1 MNTIMINAAMFG
13 PKRRLTFSSPEM
25 MTSSP
30 EKNPKPEY
38 CAVNTRNAHGHNAN
52 ATSSTSRAAFFIKAV
67 INKELSLAVD
77 MDDKVI
83 YGEFN
88 HKSTG
93 SGGYAPSETHSK
105 FSVALEPRV
114 LVTYENDAP
123 QEGNPYEILP
133 YVAAEVLF
141 SDNEEIYETF
151 VEAVKR
157 FKADP
162 ADYDARPLVYK
173 FCDAFYMGTQYEFEG
188 KQFNVDDNALSLSTI
203 KEACKMGH
211 LQDLANVSDEKNLT
225 KAAKF
230 LVGNIEWPICEELD
244 GIAVTKKNRKK
255 ATKKK
260 ESAKNRWANVLKKIK
275 SGDYL
280 LNYDWKPEQLS
291 KVVPMTYLDGF
302 IPTEEFYALL
312 DKIEFR
318 LNRHMVPSVLC
329 GKTGPEAIAKDI
341 INVLLYGDPG
351 SGKTS
356 LCHALSAATGMPL
369 YSIKF
374 NEDSE
379 DDVFEGKNKI
389 VEGKIS
395 FVGTD
400 FLEGFANGGIILMEE
415 INLGRANM
423 LTSVMNQAMEYPF
436 YIEENGY
443 KKVHRHPLVAA
454 FATMN
459 LDTDGTTA
467 LNSAMAQRFANKY
480 MIGEPTPAQFK
491 SILEKD
497 GFPKE
502 RVEFVYGVY
511 AKVRDYLKEM
521 SSRSKYLKEIS
532 IRQCKAALYDME
544 EAAAFAED
552 GKLDA
557 QRARNAIFNA
567 FYGALCIKSRKLAN
581 EIKEGILEVYP
592 DYDGE

>member
-1 MNTIMINAAMFG
+1 MNTVTIKAAMFG
-13 PKRRLTFSSPEM
+13 PKRKLTFASPEM

-30 EKNPKPEY
+30 ERTPKPEY
-38 CAVNTRNAHGHNAN
+38 CAVKTRSAHRHPAD
-52 ATSSTSRAAFFIKAV
+52 ASSSTSRAAFFIKAV
-67 INKELSLAVD
+67 INGELALAIDVE
-77 MDDKVI
+77 DKMI

-93 SGGYAPSETHSK
+93 SAGYAPSETHSK

-114 LVTYENDAP
+114 LVTYEDDAP

-151 VEAVKR
+151 VECVNR
-157 FKADP
+157 FKKDP
-162 ADYDARPLVYK
+162 ADYDARPLVFK
-173 FCDAFYMGTQYEFEG
+173 FCDAFYMGSQYEFEG
-188 KQFNVDDNALSLSTI
+188 EKFDVDDNALSLSTI
-203 KEACKMGH
+203 KEAYKMGH
-211 LQDLANVSDEKNLT
+211 FQDLANVSDEKNLT
-225 KAAKF
+225 KAAKY
-230 LVGNIEWPICEELD
+230 LAENLAWPACAEFD
-244 GIAVTKKNRKK
+244 GIAVTKKKRKVAKRKK
-255 ATKKK
+255 
-260 ESAKNRWANVLKKIK
+260 SAKSRWTEVLKKIK

-318 LNRHMVPSVLC
+318 LNRHMVPAVLC
-329 GKTGPEAIAKDI
+329 GETGPEAIAKDI

-480 MIGEPTPAQFK
+480 MIGEPTSEQFK
-491 SILEKD
+491 NILSKD
-497 GFPKE
+497 GFPDD

-552 GKLDA
+552 EKLDA
-557 QRARNAIFNA
+557 GHARNAIFNA

-581 EIKEGILEVYP
+581 EIKEGILETYP

>member
-1 MNTIMINAAMFG
+1 MNTIVVNAAMFG
-13 PKRRLTFSSPEM
+13 PKRKLTFASPEM

-30 EKNPKPEY
+30 ERTPKPEY
-38 CAVNTRNAHGHNAN
+38 CAVKTRSAHRHQAD
-52 ATSSTSRAAFFIKAV
+52 APSSTSRAAFFIKAV
-67 INKELSLAVD
+67 INGELALAIDVE
-77 MDDKVI
+77 DKVL

-88 HKSTG
+88 HKSAG
-93 SGGYAPSETHSK
+93 SSGYAPSETHSK
-105 FSVALEPRV
+105 FSVSLEPRV
-114 LVTYENDAP
+114 LVTYEGDAP

-133 YVAAEVLF
+133 YIAAEVLF

-151 VEAVKR
+151 VECVNR
-157 FKADP
+157 FKTDP
-162 ADYDARPLVYK
+162 ADYDARPLVFK
-173 FCDAFYMGTQYEFEG
+173 FCDAFYMGSQYEFEG
-188 KQFNVDDNALSLSTI
+188 EKFDVDDNALSLSTI
-203 KEACKMGH
+203 KEAYKMGH
-211 LQDLANVSDEKNLT
+211 FQDLASVSDEKNLT
-225 KAAKF
+225 KAARF
-230 LVGNIEWPICEELD
+230 LATNLSWPTCAELD
-244 GIAVTKKNRKK
+244 GIVVTKKKRKTTKRKK
-255 ATKKK
+255 
-260 ESAKNRWANVLKKIK
+260 SAKTRWTEILKKIK

-318 LNRHMVPSVLC
+318 LNRHMVPAVLC
-329 GKTGPEAIAKDI
+329 GETGPEAIAKDI

-480 MIGEPTPAQFK
+480 MIGEPTPEQFK
-491 SILEKD
+491 NILSKD
-497 GFPKE
+497 GFPE
-502 RVEFVYGVY
+502 DRVEFVYGVY

-557 QRARNAIFNA
+557 GRARNAIFNA

-581 EIKEGILEVYP
+581 EIKEGILETYP